1 MWMDPEKFD
10 VNAFDKNG
18 AGMYI
23 KPAYKD
29 NPAYKKSLPTMDF
42 TQTPTD
48 TGGVFG
54 GGGLMG
60 QQNTGGG
67 MTMSTAPAMQKP
79 LPENIQKPLDTMI
92 SKANDDADFE
102 EALKEA
108 QKKDQE
114 DFEATM
120 AELGIKTPQEIEA
133 EKNREW
139 NDNLIPTFS
148 DKSRWQKNE
157 DDGKIETGAKWLGNA
172 GMSLWNIVGGTGNAV
187 INPYDTGKVVVKTID
202 GTVGHGVMLGFEG
215 LNKVWL
221 MSDETLDRAK
231 ENADKMENYKLA
243 WQVGEILI
251 KPYTSKDEFAKTMWE
266 DPARIVGDILTV
278 VSAGAGWVSKLSQAN
293 KAKLISEVRLATTL
307 EQKSALI
314 QRAVNMVQL
323 EKGAVKVM
331 EISNKINPYISAPQ
345 YAVRGAWLLL
355 WGAGNMLGSTASF
368 WASQAT
374 GFSRSTITE
383 ILSNPQWKKTKLGE
397 INEANV
403 VDDLSNAI
411 NARKYDLSDLGSGY
425 DSIRKLNQTVA
436 LDANLVDDIFTKA
449 GIKIE
454 NGKLSFLDTNIWS
467 KSDMTALQEAYDMY
481 KMRVAGGEVSTTRF
495 LNLRQAIDDTVGWQA
510 QTTSKADKLVK
521 DLRSAIDKAGKDNIP
536 WLKELDTKY
545 SDKLREYLQIEK
557 DWLTKDIETGGMRLK
572 DGAMTK
578 IFNSDKRGRDRI
590 FAQLD
595 DLMPWIGD
603 KIKAVNALRDVV
615 SAGDLKVGLYSR
627 SLFLGATAF
636 SGGVVPAI
644 GALILTNPRFT
655 VPLLEAYGKISKIPS
670 RIIQGIG
677 HKIENG
683 IRLIAP
689 ERKLIAD
696 MEKAGYQ
703 KVYSGLSKKDQ
714 MNFPPPNLAKAQ
726 KELIGLADEYNKYQ
740 GLDPIYDFGYLPVNK
755 NFARSVAKNYDDLK
769 KVATDPETVN
779 AYKQL
784 AREVELQY
792 DFFKSKWYKFEP
804 WTSEG
809 QPYRNSAELIDD
821 VMNNKHLYFFQWGEV
836 HPYLGAVG
844 KDGLSANDKLR
855 AIHDLLG
862 HSMKGYQF
870 WPIGEEN
877 AFLKH
882 SQMFSDEAVKA
893 LASETRGQNSWVNFW
908 KQNYWPEGYKNIPPS
923 ERPYAEQ
930 KVALLDKKFT
940 NPQSRIHDLNFKRE
954 GAFAKFNDTQADYM
968 ITTAYNPNAVRLSDE
983 ANLAN
988 QVKFKDFLKKNGYEF
1003 KEQIGKYDNEEMS
1016 IIIKLPKGTADQLK
1030 IDQFIESYAPQAENL
1045 RIRKGIAY
1053 RYDPRTYE
1061 AYAVD
1066 LKKNPVQQL
1075 ADDVDNY
1082 YSEIDGKKYQLPLYS
1097 EAERKLTNYFE
1108 EVWGAPKKMRDLF
1121 PWKKDPLYYHGG
1133 SSAIEKFDLSKAK
1146 GGTFGKA
1153 VYLTDSPEIAK
1164 SYGYTVGSYKIGKQ
1178 KLYASES
1185 METKAQD
1192 FTRAKNLYEKQTGK
1206 TLKVEDAQAFWK
1218 NTENKEI
1225 QKAKDLFNQ
1234 YLQSK
1239 GYTGIKE
1246 ADTVA
1251 IFAPEKVT
1259 FYWSET
1265 RDPVF

>member
-67 MTMSTAPAMQKP
+67 MTMPTAPIKIQTTQEMQNSSDP
-79 LPENIQKPLDTMI
+79 LMKDLWNTLQ
-92 SKANDDADFE
+92 KANDDAEFQQAMDD
-102 EALKEA
+102 A
-108 QKKDQE
+108 QKKDQS

-139 NDNLIPTFS
+139 NDNLLPTFS
-148 DKSRWQKNE
+148 DKSKWQSNA
-157 DDGKIETGAKWLGNA
+157 DDGKVETGAKWLGNA

-187 INPYDTGKVVVKTID
+187 INPYDTGKTVVKTLD
-202 GTVGHGVMLGFEG
+202 GAVGHGVMLGFEW

-231 ENADKMENYKLA
+231 TNADKMENYKLA
-243 WQVGEILI
+243 WQVGTMLA
-251 KPYTSKDEFAKTMWE
+251 KPYTSTDEFAKTLWE

-293 KAKLISEVRLATTL
+293 KAKLIAEVKLATTL
-307 EQKSALI
+307 EEKSALI

-323 EKGAVKVM
+323 EKGASKVM

-355 WGAGNMLGSTASF
+355 WGAGNVLWSTASF

-397 INEANV
+397 ITEGNV

-411 NARKYDLSDLGSGY
+411 NAKKYELSDLGSGY
-425 DSIRKLNQTVA
+425 DSIRKLGQTVA
-436 LDANLVDDIFTKA
+436 LDSNLVDDIFTKA

-467 KSDMTALQEAYDMY
+467 KADMTALQDAYDMY
-481 KMRVAGGEVSTTRF
+481 KSRVADSGGQISTTRF

-521 DLRSAIDKAGKDNIP
+521 DLRSSIDALGKENIP
-536 WLKELDTKY
+536 WLKALDGKY

-557 DWLTKDIETGGMRLK
+557 DWLTKDIESGGLRLK
-572 DGAMTK
+572 DNAMTK

-636 SGGVVPAI
+636 SGGIVPAI

-655 VPLLEAYGKISKIPS
+655 VPLLEAYGKISKVPS

-677 HKIENG
+677 NKIENG

-689 ERKLIAD
+689 ERKVIAD

-703 KVYSGLSKKDQ
+703 KIYAWLSKKDQ

-755 NFARSVAKNYDDLK
+755 NFARSVAKNYDEIK

-792 DFFKSKWYKFEP
+792 DFFKEKGYNFEA
-804 WTSEG
+804 WTKEG

-940 NPQSRIHDLNFKRE
+940 NPQARIHDLNFKRE
-954 GAFAKFNDTQADYM
+954 GAFAKFNDTKADYM

-988 QVKFKDFLKKNGYEF
+988 QAKFKDFLKKNGYEY
-1003 KEQIGKYDNEEMS
+1003 KEQLGKYDNEEMS

-1066 LKKNPVQQL
+1066 LRKNPVRL
-1075 ADDVDNY
+1075 LDKNVDNY
-1082 YSEIDGKKYQLPLYS
+1082 YSEIDGTKYQLPLYDNAL
-1097 EAERKLTNYFE
+1097 EVEVPNY
-1108 EVWGAPKKMRDLF
+1108 LN
-1121 PWKKDPLYYHGG
+1121 
-1133 SSAIEKFDLSKAK
+1133 
-1146 GGTFGKA
+1146 
-1153 VYLTDSPEIAK
+1153 
-1164 SYGYTVGSYKIGKQ
+1164 TVGKTRKM
-1178 KLYASES
+1178 SELF
-1185 METKAQD
+1185 K
-1192 FTRAKNLYEKQTGK
+1192 G
-1206 TLKVEDAQAFWK
+1206 
-1218 NTENKEI
+1218 ENK
-1225 QKAKDLFNQ
+1225 
-1234 YLQSK
+1234 
-1239 GYTGIKE
+1239 
-1246 ADTVA
+1246 
-1251 IFAPEKVT
+1251 
-1259 FYWSET
+1259 
-1265 RDPVF
+1265 

>member
-29 NPAYKKSLPTMDF
+29 NPAYKKQAPVQSPVSMGAEATW
-42 TQTPTD
+42 
-48 TGGVFG
+48 
-54 GGGLMG
+54 GGLTMPNTPARARELPVG
-60 QQNTGGG
+60 VKNSMTSLVAESDQNAEFEQANQEFLSQQQ
-67 MTMSTAPAMQKP
+67 SEFDQ
-79 LPENIQKPLDTMI
+79 
-92 SKANDDADFE
+92 ANSD
-102 EALKEA
+102 
-108 QKKDQE
+108 
-114 DFEATM
+114 M
-120 AELGIKTPQEIEA
+120 WVKTPAQIEA
-133 EKNREW
+133 DKNKEW
-139 NDNLIPTFS
+139 NDNLLPTFS
-148 DKSRWQKNE
+148 DSSRFQKNA
-157 DDGKIETGAKWLGNA
+157 DDGNIETGAKWLGNA

-187 INPYDTGKVVVKTID
+187 INPYDTGKTVVKTID
-202 GTVGHGVMLGFEG
+202 GAIGHGVMAGFEW
-215 LNKVWL
+215 LNKVGL
-221 MSDETLDRAK
+221 MSDESLDRAK
-231 ENADKMENYKLA
+231 KNTGEMENYQLA
-243 WQVGEILI
+243 GQVGTMLT
-251 KPYTSKDEFAKTMWE
+251 KPYTSLDEFAKTMWE
-266 DPARIVGDILTV
+266 DPARIVGDLLTV
-278 VSAGAGWVSKLSQAN
+278 VSGGASGVSKLSQAN
-293 KAKLISEVRLATTL
+293 KIKLIGEVRLATTL
-307 EQKSALI
+307 EEKSALI

-323 EKGAVKVM
+323 DKGASKVAN
-331 EISNKINPYISAPQ
+331 IANKINPYISAPT
-345 YAVRGAWLLL
+345 YAVRGAQLLTG
-355 WGAGNMLGSTASF
+355 GAGNIIWSTASF
-368 WASQAT
+368 GASQAT

-383 ILSNPQWKKTKLGE
+383 ILNNPQWKKTKLGE
-397 INEANV
+397 INEANI

-411 NARKYDLSDLGSGY
+411 NSRKYDISDLGSGY
-425 DSIRKLNQTVA
+425 DSIRKLGQTVA
-436 LDANLVDDIFTKA
+436 LDSNLVDDIFTKA

-467 KSDMTALQEAYDMY
+467 KADMTALQEAYNMY
-481 KMRVAGGEVSTTRF
+481 KERVADSGWQISTTRF

-510 QTTSKADKLVK
+510 QTTSKADALVK
-521 DLRSAIDKAGKDNIP
+521 ELRSSIDTLGKENIP

-545 SDKLREYLQIEK
+545 SAKLREYHQIEK
-557 DWLTKDIETGGMRLK
+557 DWLTKDIESGGLRLK
-572 DGAMTK
+572 DNAMTK

-636 SGGVVPAI
+636 SGGVIPAI
-644 GALILTNPRFT
+644 GALIITNPRFT
-655 VPLLEAYGKISKIPS
+655 VPLLEAYGKISKVPS
-670 RIIQGIG
+670 RILQGIG
-677 HKIENG
+677 NKIESG

-689 ERKLIAD
+689 ERKVIAD

-703 KVYSGLSKKDQ
+703 KIYSGLSKKDQ

-792 DFFKSKWYKFEP
+792 DFFKEKGYNFEA
-804 WTSEG
+804 WTKEG

-821 VMNNKHLYFFQWGEV
+821 VMNNKHLYFFQWWEV

-844 KDGLSANDKLR
+844 KDGLSANDKFR

-893 LASETRGQNSWVNFW
+893 LASETRGQNSWVNFG
-908 KQNYWPEGYKNIPPS
+908 KQNYEGGGAYKNIPPS

-930 KVALLDKKFT
+930 KVALLDRKFS
-940 NPQSRIHDLNFKRE
+940 NPQARIHDLNFKRE
-954 GAFAKFNDTQADYM
+954 GAFAKFNDTKADYM
-968 ITTAYNPNAVRLSDE
+968 ITTAYNPNAVKLSDE

-988 QVKFKDFLKKNGYEF
+988 QVKFKDFLKKNGYEY
-1003 KEQIGKYDNEEMS
+1003 KEQLGKYDNEEKS

-1030 IDQFIESYAPQAENL
+1030 IDQFVESYAPQAENL
-1045 RIRKGIAY
+1045 RIRKGVAY

-1108 EVWGAPKKMRDLF
+1108 EVGGAPKKMRDLF

-1133 SSAIEKFDLSKAK
+1133 SSAIETFDLSKAK

-1164 SYGYTVGSYKIGKQ
+1164 SYGYTVGSYKVGKQ

-1185 METKAQD
+1185 IETKAQD
-1192 FTRAKNLYEKQTGK
+1192 FTRAKNLYEKQIGK
-1206 TLKVEDAQAFWK
+1206 PLKVEDAQAFWK

-1239 GYTGIKE
+1239 GYTGVKE